1 LFSPL
6 IDKNAPVAYRHDGV
20 WACMDTF
27 YDEQR
32 LEERTAVAD
41 ADPAWN
47 AFRNHLVLEYG
58 IPKYDGDSGSPDLFA
73 ALDEELARRKTE
85 IIMRVFGRQECAAAR
100 RYVEGFNCRTA
111 LSGPAR

>member
-32 LEERTAVAD
+32 LAERTAVAD

-47 AFRNHLVLEYG
+47 AFRNHLVLEYE

>member
-1 LFSPL
+1 MFSPL
-6 IDKNAPVAYRHDGV
+6 IDKNAPVAYCHDGV

-32 LEERTAVAD
+32 LEGRIAVAD
-41 ADPAWN
+41 ADPTWD
-47 AFRNHLVLEYG
+47 AFRNHLVLEG
-58 IPKYDGDSGSPDLFA
+58 EIPKYDGDSGSPDLLV

-85 IIMRVFGRQECAAAR
+85 IIMRAFDSQECAAAR

-111 LSGPAR
+111 FSGPAR